1 MRKYRAFYQPS
12 GEVRKLNCKIAF
24 NTSFSPYQLPD
35 THLLLACF
43 SLALTCRQI
52 YHEVY
57 DMMDSNVLVH
67 GEHTMRTRFF
77 QQLPLGKA
85 HESRDFAGVEDDSW
99 IRYHD
104 WRKGIY
110 YCVTRQLCAS
120 EFRPTTLIFNSD
132 FRTGNV
138 SRISSRTSEAR
149 FANVRKDLRFALSIM
164 LTIQTVHCADVGT
177 HGGCYRFAHMFDK
190 FIPSDV
196 DKVQHGARNFNSLH
210 YHGALN
216 GSSTES

>member
-1 MRKYRAFYQPS
+1 MKAVILPESRMILGFDIMTGGKGS
-12 GEVRKLNCKIAF
+12 TTV
-24 NTSFSPYQLPD
+24 LPD
-35 THLLLACF
+35 N
-43 SLALTCRQI
+43 SVPQKI
-52 YHEVY
+52 
-57 DMMDSNVLVH
+57 
-67 GEHTMRTRFF
+67 
-77 QQLPLGKA
+77 
-85 HESRDFAGVEDDSW
+85 
-99 IRYHD
+99 
-104 WRKGIY
+104 
-110 YCVTRQLCAS
+110 
-120 EFRPTTLIFNSD
+120 RPTTLIFNSD